1 MSLALARFLYRFRLA
16 ITFLIV
22 AGALALAPRAQIT
35 RIDNDI
41 SAWFSK
47 DDPVLRDYDRLRQE
61 FTGSRTLI
69 VALAGPGVTSAAG
82 LDVLRRITADVER
95 VPYVIRAYSL
105 ASANTIRATGG
116 EDAGIEVRPLIPRAG
131 PIDAGTVVKTALADP
146 FLRGDLIARDASVV
160 SLVVNFD
167 EDRVDAERA
176 QTIERIRAVVD
187 RHLTPDLRAYYNGSL
202 EISETY
208 NRVTVANTIRVH
220 AADPADD
227 AGGAVHPVPFVADHR
242 ADPRRGAGERAVVAR
257 AVLPDGVQLQRAEQH
272 AGAARRG
279 AGHRR
284 RRAHHP
290 ALHRDLRR
298 TGSREEAFVT
308 TVAELFLPLLAASGT
323 TALGMFSLATSHVH
337 AVSSFGIGAAVGVM
351 TDMAISIVLVPTLL
365 AWCRGARPFRRRSAG

>member
-1 MSLALARFLYRFRLA
+1 MSLALARFLYRFRLV

-146 FLRGDLIARDASVV
+146 FLRGDLIARDASV
-160 SLVVNFD
+160 
-167 EDRVDAERA
+167 
-176 QTIERIRAVVD
+176 
-187 RHLTPDLRAYYNGSL
+187 
-202 EISETY
+202 
-208 NRVTVANTIRVH
+208 
-220 AADPADD
+220 
-227 AGGAVHPVPFVADHR
+227 
-242 ADPRRGAGERAVVAR
+242 
-257 AVLPDGVQLQRAEQH
+257 
-272 AGAARRG
+272 
-279 AGHRR
+279 
-284 RRAHHP
+284 
-290 ALHRDLRR
+290 
-298 TGSREEAFVT
+298 
-308 TVAELFLPLLAASGT
+308 
-323 TALGMFSLATSHVH
+323 
-337 AVSSFGIGAAVGVM
+337 
-351 TDMAISIVLVPTLL
+351 
-365 AWCRGARPFRRRSAG
+365 